1 MTTINFDVKV
11 KAMEKDI
18 RLYEIAQQLG
28 ISESAFNRRMRKE
41 LSQAD
46 RERFLIAIEE
56 IATEK
61 NRTVQ
66 YYPDN

>member
-1 MTTINFDVKV
+1 MTTINFDIKV

-61 NRTVQ
+61 NRAV
-66 YYPDN
+66 

>member
-1 MTTINFDVKV
+1 MTTINFDIKV

-61 NRTVQ
+61 NRAVQ
-66 YYPDN
+66 NYPDN